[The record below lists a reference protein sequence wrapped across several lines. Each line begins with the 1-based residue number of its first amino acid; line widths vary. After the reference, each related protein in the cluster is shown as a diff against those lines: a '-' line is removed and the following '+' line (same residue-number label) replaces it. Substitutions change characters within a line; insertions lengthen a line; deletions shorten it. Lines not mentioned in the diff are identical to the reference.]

1 MSKSIK
7 KYLCLMLSIIVVL
20 SFTACKSEK
29 EEAAEGNNA
38 SISTGTANEE
48 TQPGE
53 SEETTPEASVTP
65 EPTEEP
71 VAEPS
76 DEWSEKIPW
85 GDLDGDG
92 IEEYILLESGDFLG
106 QNVVNGRITMYV
118 NDEPVYQ
125 YTEELWITGVG
136 DKAYLDLNGDG
147 QEEIFVSFYPA
158 VNSMPLA
165 EWFVLEKTEDGWEM
179 LEMYHEEGNML
190 SNAFPITVVMDK
202 KDFGF
207 SIRCEG
213 WEGEI
218 PFDVTAHYEQMKEE
232 LEIGNNAYEVFADG
246 RYEVG
251 DVVGEPL
258 PWGIW
263 EIKSGTYNGENCLIA
278 QHGLGGPSG
287 KYDYYGNVDVYFNY
301 DANGKIEILDMEF
314 KPEKTDADW
323 IGQMGEEGVY
333 FSSVYPTGN
342 EVVISEFTADLTH
355 DGCDDLIQV
364 VGYSVEESPDAETV
378 TSINS
383 DGCYVKVFEGKS
395 DGKYEETLIKNN
407 IITTQDEIEEL
418 QVTDN
423 ILNKLPSKWEVK
435 QLWNIENNVIERMRR
450 VDWDKE
456 KKLTYNPQSFNLNG
470 INCVGDFPERNIRV
484 YAYNDEDIKGRGIAV
499 VTDRDIF
506 YYDWC
511 YCDERGICPEVF
523 WNDMK
528 NQLQFS
534 CHIYSEVEKRADEL
548 HVLQKNY
555 RQEFVEYTLT
565 SDDYYELISDKVTFK
580 YDSKDH
586 NLLLEDE
593 SGRQYIIKDH
603 IQEQIKGINYSSLSG
618 FALGYRIYLWCDI
631 GYETDLQVKYDKMP
645 RLIFEVNLGDTGSGN
660 KELKLIDVI
669 DQSAFTNLTTS
680 SMWEVYAQI
689 AQEYYIR
696 QKEVFENAIY
706 QENYLNSLYFV
717 ADGSYLAESLKQIF
731 IVHDL
736 NEDGTEEFF
745 IARLN
750 DETNQYIIYDV
761 FTWKDNRLYRLMDD
775 IGYRNGTCNVQDDG
789 FILSEYS
796 GTAYDFGVDV
806 LVLPKNGIELECI
819 DAVFAS
825 QTHIQESYACEY
837 YRAKGNISKKDAE
850 KITKEKYEEILS
862 QYQVAELPFIENTPD
877 SLELLKVGNIK

>member
-20 SFTACKSEK
+20 SFTACNSEK
-29 EEAAEGNNA
+29 EEVAEGNNA
-38 SISTGTANEE
+38 TISTGTANEE

-53 SEETTPEASVTP
+53 SEETTPEASATP

-85 GDLDGDG
+85 RDLDGDG

-218 PFDVTAHYEQMKEE
+218 PFDATAHYEQMKEE

-263 EIKSGTYNGENCLIA
+263 EIQSGTYNGENCLIA

-301 DANGKIEILDMEF
+301 DANGKIKILDMEF

-323 IGQMGEEGVY
+323 IGQIGEEGVY
-333 FSSVYPTGN
+333 FSSVYPTGE
-342 EVVISEFTADLTH
+342 EVLISEFTADITH

-364 VGYSVEESPDAETV
+364 VGYSVEESPSIETV
-378 TSINS
+378 TSFNS

-395 DGKYEETLIKNN
+395 DGNFEESPTFISRNYHMSHMGNGTICMSEVNGEKYLLAAEISEGQGEAAYRFAAFYVDSKNGIVVEEQSKVKFSV
-407 IITTQDEIEEL
+407 DKESHSDWEEL
-418 QVTDN
+418 VHR
-423 ILNKLPSKWEVK
+423 K
-435 QLWNIENNVIERMRR
+435 
-450 VDWDKE
+450 
-456 KKLTYNPQSFNLNG
+456 
-470 INCVGDFPERNIRV
+470 
-484 YAYNDEDIKGRGIAV
+484 
-499 VTDRDIF
+499 
-506 YYDWC
+506 
-511 YCDERGICPEVF
+511 
-523 WNDMK
+523 
-528 NQLQFS
+528 
-534 CHIYSEVEKRADEL
+534 
-548 HVLQKNY
+548 
-555 RQEFVEYTLT
+555 
-565 SDDYYELISDKVTFK
+565 
-580 YDSKDH
+580 
-586 NLLLEDE
+586 
-593 SGRQYIIKDH
+593 
-603 IQEQIKGINYSSLSG
+603 
-618 FALGYRIYLWCDI
+618 
-631 GYETDLQVKYDKMP
+631 
-645 RLIFEVNLGDTGSGN
+645 
-660 KELKLIDVI
+660 DVI
-669 DQSAFTNLTTS
+669 DEFRAKLSPYLKES
-680 SMWEVYAQI
+680 VLLLSMDV
-689 AQEYYIR
+689 
-696 QKEVFENAIY
+696 
-706 QENYLNSLYFV
+706 
-717 ADGSYLAESLKQIF
+717 
-731 IVHDL
+731 
-736 NEDGTEEFF
+736 NEDVNEDTALYSTTDEVMDANTYFEKVW
-745 IARLN
+745 ARE
-750 DETNQYIIYDV
+750 D
-761 FTWKDNRLYRLMDD
+761 
-775 IGYRNGTCNVQDDG
+775 
-789 FILSEYS
+789 
-796 GTAYDFGVDV
+796 
-806 LVLPKNGIELECI
+806 
-819 DAVFAS
+819 
-825 QTHIQESYACEY
+825 
-837 YRAKGNISKKDAE
+837 
-850 KITKEKYEEILS
+850 
-862 QYQVAELPFIENTPD
+862 
-877 SLELLKVGNIK
+877 